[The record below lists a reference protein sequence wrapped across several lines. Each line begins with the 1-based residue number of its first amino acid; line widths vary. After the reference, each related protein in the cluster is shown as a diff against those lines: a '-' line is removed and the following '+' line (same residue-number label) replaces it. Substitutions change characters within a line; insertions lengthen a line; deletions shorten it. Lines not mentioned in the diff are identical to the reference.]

1 MVEEVGEVEKG
12 KEGTNTSYQKQ
23 IDRQI
28 DRLAGR
34 QQNIS
39 ISSTEEEKKGTY
51 INSITIILTTLSQF
65 VIIIIFSKENIEFFS
80 SCRQNEAFRIEIG
93 PGEIWSPPRL
103 SHEIIAGIFY
113 FCRN

>member
-28 DRLAGR
+28 DKLAGR

-39 ISSTEEEKKGTY
+39 ISSTEEEKKR
-51 INSITIILTTLSQF
+51 NLP
-65 VIIIIFSKENIEFFS
+65 K
-80 SCRQNEAFRIEIG
+80 
-93 PGEIWSPPRL
+93 
-103 SHEIIAGIFY
+103 FY
-113 FCRN
+113 NYNLNYLIPVCDYYHS